1 MIESIDPFPWFLNKD
16 VEIKVSGRAANMHI
30 RSSEWSDIWRP
41 LLSRIHDFMRQF
53 SDRLVIGIAGPPAAG
68 KTYFAAQLE
77 WLASKGFLPGARGR
91 AVPMDGFH
99 LPQEILTS
107 RRIRFEDGTS
117 ITLAQCKGIPATFDA
132 QSLREHLMLAHDHS
146 AQLDWPDYDRTTHR
160 VVPQAIR
167 IKKSDNIVIVE
178 GNYLF
183 LDVHPYDR
191 MPDFFDLRIY
201 VDCPAPAIIS
211 GLVNRHTTGGK
222 TLEEAK
228 DWVRRVDLPNAR
240 LIERTRDAAHLIVRR
255 DQERAI
261 AELCWQTPKA
271 SSDSAVG
278 AAAVSSPPTTV
289 QATSESA

>member
-16 VEIKVSGRAANMHI
+16 VEIKVSGRVANMHI

-41 LLSRIHDFMRQF
+41 LLARVHDYMLQF
-53 SDRLVIGIAGPPAAG
+53 PERLVIGIAGPPAAG

-77 WLASKGFLPGARGR
+77 WLAAKGFLPGARGR

-99 LPQEILTS
+99 LPQEVLTS

-117 ITLAQCKGIPATFDA
+117 ISMAECKGIPATFDA
-132 QSLREHLMLAHDHS
+132 QSLREHLMLANDNS

-167 IKKSDNIVIVE
+167 IKKSDNLVIVE

-183 LDVHPYDR
+183 LDVPPYER
-191 MPDFFDLRIY
+191 MPEFFQLRIY

-211 GLVNRHTTGGK
+211 GLVNRHMAGGK
-222 TLEEAK
+222 SLEEAK

-240 LIERTRDAAHLIVRR
+240 LIERTRDAAHLVVKR
-255 DQERAI
+255 DQERVI
-261 AELCWQTPKA
+261 AELSWQTPKLA
-271 SSDSAVG
+271 SDSAVG
-278 AAAVSSPPTTV
+278 AVV
-289 QATSESA
+289 VESKAS